1 MHWDGW
7 PQWRTGNGK
16 ARTVDPQ
23 QDWRKRR
30 MDTNDSGGARQR
42 PGRPGW
48 PPRAQ
53 EMSAPRPQEEDER
66 DVNPPWER
74 ESGRHPTVKPTHQP
88 SKDPNPLWELES
100 MIERSY
106 PGTSIET
113 LMSTGTGKV
122 PAAVPLQPGR
132 SIWSAG
138 VSAPATE
145 RPAVASPGSSAAD
158 LEEEDDQPSIQMRAM
173 RSGNLARATI
183 IVTSALML
191 SRVLGLVRTSL
202 FASVFGSK
210 ADALNADAFTNA
222 FAFPDM
228 LFTIVAGGALASA
241 FIPVFTS
248 YLVEKRDRRS
258 AWHIASSALN
268 IIMALLVV
276 LAILGIIFTRP
287 FLELTLPEIMRKST
301 SEPETLIQLTRIML
315 LQPIFLGGA
324 TITIA
329 VLQARQSFVLP
340 AIGQVIY
347 TVSLIGGILATRV
360 DEATHIFGGH
370 LGIAGPAWG
379 VVVGALLQFVIQI
392 PGLIKA
398 KMRYTFSFDLF
409 NPGIREMF
417 RLMAPRL
424 LNAVILYLSV
434 FVNRNLLGT
443 VGIDGATYGYVT
455 AFTLIMLPNGVF
467 GMAVSQAAFPTLAA
481 LVSAGEWT
489 RLRDTISRTVRGII
503 FLAVPSAFGMMILA
517 EPICRVI
524 LGHGD
529 FSLSQLP
536 YFTGPLIYFGIGL
549 VGLSLVE
556 ILTRSFYALQDTRTP
571 TEVSIY
577 QFMFSIG
584 LSVVLLGPMSAN
596 GLALASSLAW
606 LGEALVLLLLL
617 RPRLAGL
624 DLKRIGVYL
633 INVLGASVVTALTA
647 LLIYD
652 LGELILPTSVTQPGI
667 TAVYI
672 VIRLAV
678 AIIVAAGVYF
688 GISRFLGTDDVMPFN
703 RIIRRMFRR

>member
-1 MHWDGW
+1 M
-7 PQWRTGNGK
+7 
-16 ARTVDPQ
+16 DP
-23 QDWRKRR
+23 R
-30 MDTNDSGGARQR
+30 DSGGSRQQDY
-42 PGRPGW
+42 GGT
-48 PPRAQ
+48 PRGSGGSGASYDPSY
-53 EMSAPRPQEEDER
+53 EPFES
-66 DVNPPWER
+66 DVDPPWER
-74 ESGRHPTVKPTHQP
+74 PSGLYPAVKPPEQA
-88 SKDPNPLWELES
+88 SKAPNPLWELES

-113 LMSTGTGKV
+113 LMNTGTGKV

-138 VSAPATE
+138 VSAPAAKG
-145 RPAVASPGSSAAD
+145 AVGVAPIP
-158 LEEEDDQPSIQMRAM
+158 EEAESEVDDQPSIQMRALS
-173 RSGNLARATI
+173 SGNLARATI

-191 SRVLGLVRTSL
+191 SRVLGLLRTSL
-202 FASVFGSK
+202 FASVFGST
-210 ADALNADAFTNA
+210 ADTLNADAFTNA

-248 YLVEKRDRRS
+248 YLVEKRDRKA

-268 IIMALLVV
+268 IIMAVLVL
-276 LAILGIIFTRP
+276 LAILGIIFTRQ
-287 FLELTLPEIMRKST
+287 FLDLTLPEIMSKNT
-301 SEPETLIQLTRIML
+301 SEPETLIELTRIML

-329 VLQARQSFVLP
+329 ILQARQSFVLP
-340 AIGQVIY
+340 ALGQVIY
-347 TVSLIGGILATRV
+347 TVCLIAGILATRV
-360 DEATHIFGGH
+360 DETTHIFGGH

-379 VVVGALLQFVIQI
+379 VVLGALLQFVIQV
-392 PGLIKA
+392 PGLMRA
-398 KMRYTFSFDLF
+398 KMQYSFSFDIF

-443 VGIDGATYGYVT
+443 LNINGVTYGYVT
-455 AFTLIMLPNGVF
+455 AFALIMLPNGVF

-489 RLRDTISRTVRGII
+489 RLRDTITRTVKGII

-529 FSLSQLP
+529 FSLDQLP
-536 YFTGPLIYFGIGL
+536 YFTGPLIFFGVGL

-571 TEVSIY
+571 TQVSIY

-584 LSVVLLGPMSAN
+584 LSVVLLAPMGAN

-617 RPRLAGL
+617 RPRLAGM
-624 DLKRIGVYL
+624 DLRL
-633 INVLGASVVTALTA
+633 SASFWS
-647 LLIYD
+647 
-652 LGELILPTSVTQPGI
+652 TSSARV
-667 TAVYI
+667 
-672 VIRLAV
+672 
-678 AIIVAAGVYF
+678 
-688 GISRFLGTDDVMPFN
+688 S
-703 RIIRRMFRR
+703 

>member
-1 MHWDGW
+1 MDSQH
-7 PQWRTGNGK
+7 
-16 ARTVDPQ
+16 
-23 QDWRKRR
+23 DWRRQR
-30 MDTNDSGGARQR
+30 MDPRDSGGSRQQDHGGTART
-42 PGRPGW
+42 PGGPGASHD
-48 PPRAQ
+48 PGFEP
-53 EMSAPRPQEEDER
+53 
-66 DVNPPWER
+66 DVDPPWER
-74 ESGRHPTVKPTHQP
+74 PSGLYPAVKPAQQAAK
-88 SKDPNPLWELES
+88 SPNPLWELES

-113 LMSTGTGKV
+113 LMNTGTGKV

-138 VSAPATE
+138 VSAPA
-145 RPAVASPGSSAAD
+145 AKGAAGVAAIPQEAES
-158 LEEEDDQPSIQMRAM
+158 EVDDQPSIQMRALS
-173 RSGNLARATI
+173 SGNLARATI
-183 IVTSALML
+183 IVTSALMV
-191 SRVLGLVRTSL
+191 SRVLGLLRTSL

-248 YLVEKRDRRS
+248 YLVEKRDRQA
-258 AWHIASSALN
+258 AWRIASSALN
-268 IIMALLVV
+268 IIMLALVL
-276 LAILGIIFTRP
+276 LAILGIIFTRQ
-287 FLELTLPEIMRKST
+287 FLELTLPTIMHYHN
-301 SEPETLIQLTRIML
+301 SEPETLIELTRIML

-329 VLQARQSFVLP
+329 ILQARQSFVLP
-340 AIGQVIY
+340 ALGQVIY
-347 TVSLIGGILATRV
+347 TVSLILGILATKV
-360 DEATHIFGGH
+360 DETTHIFGGH

-379 VVVGALLQFVIQI
+379 VVLGALLQFVIQV
-392 PGLIKA
+392 PGLVGA
-398 KMRYTFSFDLF
+398 KMQYSFSLDIFS
-409 NPGIREMF
+409 PGIREMF

-424 LNAVILYLSV
+424 LNAVILYVSV

-443 VGIDGATYGYVT
+443 VGIEGVTYGYVT
-455 AFTLIMLPNGVF
+455 AFALIMLPNGIF

-481 LVSAGEWT
+481 LVASNEWV
-489 RLRDTISRTVRGII
+489 RLRDTITRTVKGIV

-529 FSLSQLP
+529 FSLDQLP
-536 YFTGPLIYFGIGL
+536 YFTGPLIFFGVGL

-571 TEVSIY
+571 TQVSIY

-584 LSVVLLGPMSAN
+584 LSVVLLAPMGAN

-624 DLKRIGVYL
+624 DLRAIG
-633 INVLGASVVTALTA
+633 
-647 LLIYD
+647 
-652 LGELILPTSVTQPGI
+652 
-667 TAVYI
+667 
-672 VIRLAV
+672 
-678 AIIVAAGVYF
+678 
-688 GISRFLGTDDVMPFN
+688 
-703 RIIRRMFRR
+703 

>member
-1 MHWDGW
+1 MAD
-7 PQWRTGNGK
+7 K
-16 ARTVDPQ
+16 
-23 QDWRKRR
+23 
-30 MDTNDSGGARQR
+30 DSGGAQ
-42 PGRPGW
+42 PSPSGQGT
-48 PPRAQ
+48 PPRVAGNAG
-53 EMSAPRPQEEDER
+53 APGEPSDGDS

-74 ESGRHPTVKPTHQP
+74 ESGVYPAVKPARRS
-88 SKDPNPLWELES
+88 SKDPRPLWEMES
-100 MIERSY
+100 VIERSY

-113 LMSTGTGKV
+113 LMNTGTGKV
-122 PAAVPLQPGR
+122 PAVVPLHPGQ
-132 SIWSAG
+132 SVWSTG
-138 VSAPATE
+138 VSAPTSQ
-145 RPAVASPGSSAAD
+145 RPDNAKPSAGIAAPEEE
-158 LEEEDDQPSIQMRAM
+158 EEEDDQPSIQMRAL
-173 RSGNLARATI
+173 RTGNLARATI
-183 IVTSALML
+183 IVTSALMV

-210 ADALNADAFTNA
+210 ADVVNADAFTNA

-248 YLVEKRDRRS
+248 YLVEKRDRKA

-268 IIMALLVV
+268 IIMLALVI
-276 LAILGIIFTRP
+276 LAILGIIFTRE
-287 FLELTLPEIMRKST
+287 FLELTLPEIMHKT
-301 SEPETLIQLTRIML
+301 NNEPEILIQLTRIML

-329 VLQARQSFVLP
+329 VMQARQSFVLP
-340 AIGQVIY
+340 ALGQVIY
-347 TVSLIGGILATRV
+347 TVSLIGGILATKV
-360 DEATHIFGGH
+360 DETTHIFGGH

-379 VVVGALLQFVIQI
+379 VVAGALFQFLIQI
-392 PGLIKA
+392 PGLIHA
-398 KMRYTFSFDLF
+398 KMHYTFSFDIF

-424 LNAVILYLSV
+424 LNAVILYVSV
-434 FVNRNLLGT
+434 FVNRNLIGT
-443 VGIDGATYGYVT
+443 VGVDGATYGYVT
-455 AFTLIMLPNGVF
+455 AFTLIMLPNGIF

-503 FLAVPSAFGMMILA
+503 YLAVPSAFGMMILA

-571 TEVSIY
+571 TQVSIY

-584 LSVVLLGPMSAN
+584 LSVVLLGPMGAN

-624 DLKRIGVYL
+624 DIRRIGIYL
-633 INVLGASVVTALTA
+633 LNVIGASVVTALTA
-647 LLIYD
+647 LLIYN
-652 LGELILPTSVTQPGI
+652 LGELVLPTSVTRPSI

-672 VIRLAV
+672 IIRLAV
-678 AIIVAAGVYF
+678 AIIVATGVYF
-688 GISRFLGTDDVMPFN
+688 GISRFLGIDDVMPLD
-703 RIIRRMFRR
+703 RIFRRVFRR

>member
-1 MHWDGW
+1 
-7 PQWRTGNGK
+7 
-16 ARTVDPQ
+16 
-23 QDWRKRR
+23 

-42 PGRPGW
+42 PGRPGG

-53 EMSAPRPQEEDER
+53 EMSAPRHQEEDER

-74 ESGRHPTVKPTHQP
+74 ESGRHPTVKPAHQP

-138 VSAPATE
+138 VSAPAAE
-145 RPAVASPGSSAAD
+145 RPATVAPGSSATD

-248 YLVEKRDRRS
+248 YLVEKRDRKS

-360 DEATHIFGGH
+360 DETTHIFGGH

-392 PGLIKA
+392 PGLINA

-584 LSVVLLGPMSAN
+584 LSVVLLGPMGAN

-624 DLKRIGVYL
+624 DLKRIGIYL

-652 LGELILPTSVTQPGI
+652 LGELVLPTSVTQPGI

-688 GISRFLGTDDVMPFN
+688 GISHFLGTDDVMPFN
-703 RIIRRMFRR
+703 RIIRRIFRR

>member
-1 MHWDGW
+1 
-7 PQWRTGNGK
+7 
-16 ARTVDPQ
+16 V
-23 QDWRKRR
+23 
-30 MDTNDSGGARQR
+30 
-42 PGRPGW
+42 
-48 PPRAQ
+48 
-53 EMSAPRPQEEDER
+53 EE
-66 DVNPPWER
+66 
-74 ESGRHPTVKPTHQP
+74 
-88 SKDPNPLWELES
+88 
-100 MIERSY
+100 
-106 PGTSIET
+106 
-113 LMSTGTGKV
+113 
-122 PAAVPLQPGR
+122 
-132 SIWSAG
+132 
-138 VSAPATE
+138 
-145 RPAVASPGSSAAD
+145 
-158 LEEEDDQPSIQMRAM
+158 EEEDDQPSMQMRAL

-183 IVTSALML
+183 IVTSALMV

-210 ADALNADAFTNA
+210 ADVVNADAFTNA

-248 YLVEKRDRRS
+248 YLVEKRDRKA

-268 IIMALLVV
+268 IIMLALVI
-276 LAILGIIFTRP
+276 LAILGIIFTRE
-287 FLELTLPEIMRKST
+287 FLELTLPEIMHKT
-301 SEPETLIQLTRIML
+301 NSEPETLIELTRIML

-329 VLQARQSFVLP
+329 IMQARQSFVLP
-340 AIGQVIY
+340 ALGQVIY
-347 TVSLIGGILATRV
+347 TVSLIGGILATKV
-360 DEATHIFGGH
+360 DETTHIFGGH

-379 VVVGALLQFVIQI
+379 VVAGALFQFLIQI
-392 PGLIKA
+392 PGLIHA
-398 KMRYTFSFDLF
+398 KMHYTFSFDIF

-424 LNAVILYLSV
+424 LNAVILYVSV
-434 FVNRNLLGT
+434 FVNRNLIGT

-455 AFTLIMLPNGVF
+455 AFTLIMLPNGIF

-503 FLAVPSAFGMMILA
+503 YLAVPSAFGMMILA

-571 TEVSIY
+571 TQVSIY

-584 LSVVLLGPMSAN
+584 LSVVLLGPMGAN

-624 DLKRIGVYL
+624 DIRRIGIYL
-633 INVLGASVVTALTA
+633 LNVIGASVVTALTA
-647 LLIYD
+647 LLIYN
-652 LGELILPTSVTQPGI
+652 LGELVLPTSVTRPGI

-672 VIRLAV
+672 IIRLAV
-678 AIIVAAGVYF
+678 AIIVATGVYF
-688 GISRFLGTDDVMPFN
+688 GISRFLGIDDVMPLG
-703 RIIRRMFRR
+703 RIFRRVFRR